1 MPVNDH
7 IIHVENGK
15 LAADTPA
22 TFVRAMAKQAA
33 ASQAVVFH
41 FHGGL
46 VDQASGRDTAARLFP
61 VYEDAGAFPVFF
73 VWESGLLETLKNN
86 LGEIAQEQIF
96 RLLWKRVAKIVLAK
110 MAQDA
115 GLRAAGQLPLVDASD
130 TERAIEQS
138 LDRDP
143 AGEDRVDLLAEDEP
157 AVQVTDE
164 LTPAEQL
171 QVEQE
176 LQMDA
181 ELQIEVTKISN
192 GLRDQADVDKD
203 AKKVRDRSAS
213 SVRASSR
220 TLMDPAALDELIDRP
235 QPGARG
241 ALSLFKVAKAV
252 VTIAVKVIARMVKHR
267 DHGWHAT
274 IIEEILRQFYVAN
287 VGGVIW
293 ELMKKDTADCFKTDA
308 AVFGGTCFL
317 DALTREMAA
326 QHTAP
331 RLVLVGHSTGAVFI
345 SEFLDCATKTLPAA
359 MNFGI
364 IFLAPASRFDKTS
377 KTLGAHQARIRATRS
392 FGMKDEVEKADRL
405 VPVLYPHSLLYFVSG
420 VVEGGEDVPL
430 VGMQRFFDSDHF
442 PAAKF
447 AEVEQVRAY
456 LNGQNHGN
464 VWSTVQNAGTGL
476 DSMSARHGDFDNDLV
491 TLASIRDMIKN
502 GF

>member
-1 MPVNDH
+1 MPVHDH

-15 LAADTPA
+15 LAGDTPA

-33 ASQAVVFH
+33 ASQAVVLH

-46 VDQASGRDTAARLFP
+46 VGEASGRATAARLFP

-73 VWESGLLETLKNN
+73 VWESGLLETLQNN

-115 GLRAAGQLPLVDASD
+115 GLRAAGQLPLIDAAD

-138 LDRDP
+138 LDRD
-143 AGEDRVDLLAEDEP
+143 ATGEDRVDQLADAEP
-157 AVQVTDE
+157 AVQLTDE

-176 LQMDA
+176 LQLDA
-181 ELQIEVTKISN
+181 ELQIEVAKISN
-192 GLRDQADVDKD
+192 GLRAPEDIAEDQKD
-203 AKKVRDRSAS
+203 RERSATG
-213 SVRASSR
+213 VRASSR
-220 TLMDPAALDELIDRP
+220 TLMDPDALDQLVERP
-235 QPGARG
+235 QPGDRG
-241 ALSLFKVAKAV
+241 VLSVLKVAKAV
-252 VTIAVKVIARMVKHR
+252 VTIAAKVISRMVRHR

-274 IIEEILRQFYVAN
+274 IIEEILRQFYVGN

-293 ELMKKDTADCFKTDA
+293 ELMKKDTADCFTADA

-317 DALTREMAA
+317 DALAKEMAA
-326 QHTAP
+326 QQTSP
-331 RLVLVGHSTGAVFI
+331 RIVLVGHSTGAVFI
-345 SEFLDCATKTLPAA
+345 SEFLECAANALPAA
-359 MNFGI
+359 INFGI

-377 KTLGAHQARIRATRS
+377 KTLAAHKARIRATRS
-392 FGMKDEVEKADRL
+392 FGMKDDVEKADRL

-447 AEVEQVRAY
+447 VEVEQVRAY

-464 VWSTVQNAGTGL
+464 VWSTVQNAGAGI